1 MDKETAKIIMKHKW
15 KERLQLEKELILL
28 LEDTENTNTEK
39 IDFFKTAINQI
50 LTDMSIIGH
59 NYGIEVDELPEI
71 YNKIKEENGKMKNK
85 TKAKIEK
92 PNLYYEINETIQVT
106 VNKTGFPIIKI
117 EGEGTEFLGI
127 HIAEMRALIDVFT
140 EIDSILPEPEEY
152 EE

>member
-15 KERLQLEKELILL
+15 EERLQLEKELMLL
-28 LEDTENTNTEK
+28 LEDTENSNAEK
-39 IDFFKTAINQI
+39 IDFFKTAINQT

-59 NYGIEVDELPEI
+59 SCGIEINELPEI
-71 YNKIKEENGKMKNK
+71 YNKIKEEHGKMKNK

-127 HIAEMRALIDVFT
+127 HLAEMRALIDVFT

-152 EE
+152 K